1 MLGLFYIFVLSL
13 EIVISGKFTPEHRT
27 ILSITFL
34 LSCFSVKKTAS
45 GFRITYLVLG
55 GGGRKVLGRI
65 IHNATEMWIENLK
78 SVTGNCPQV
87 INIPSLSVGRLCCTP
102 SSVFWYFF
110 EIDKMAFPRLL
121 DVSFSQIPWFKPKK
135 EKKRTHTPI
144 MMYNKIEKVNHVHRS
159 LWILFSNYT
168 YLHDNVVCHCHG
180 M

>member
-135 EKKRTHTPI
+135 EKKKEHTHQLWCITKLKKWI
-144 MMYNKIEKVNHVHRS
+144 MFTHHFEF
-159 LWILFSNYT
+159 FSAIIHT
-168 YLHDNVVCHCHG
+168 G
-180 M
+180 TIT